1 MSIINST
8 ILFKTFVKLPPL
20 DIKEL
25 IKLAQRNNSNE
36 ISTLFTLL
44 SRNISSKKQLSRIDC
59 FHKCFGA
66 DKKYDD
72 KKLRYLMSE
81 GLSILHNHII
91 NTQLKR
97 DRHQRN
103 LLLIKGL
110 KYYGISEELHRTTN
124 NALKKI
130 DSEAH
135 QNAEYHYYK
144 YQFQKQAI
152 QNQFG
157 NKRRGELN
165 LEVLHTALSNF
176 YKTEFEL
183 SQLTTITHQVHN
195 PSDKKANR
203 SSQEAKSIIIYR
215 LLKELLSN
223 PNSKQYVE
231 LKPLIKDLTIFPPQ
245 EHREILLHLINYCIK
260 QINKQEKRY
269 VEECYDWYMWGLS
282 EGILLDK
289 GYVSKYTFKNIIT
302 LCLKSEEKYKADDAL
317 NNLAIYLPTANAE
330 KILNYNKARI
340 YFTKKEYEQ
349 SMGLLR
355 TIEYDDLLDE
365 LDGRRMLMRIYF
377 EKKEWIVLDSFLVS
391 FEAFIRR
398 QKSLGY
404 HKDFYL
410 NLVKYVKRAMGLH
423 RMKPETKKKLIHNI
437 KANDQVN
444 DKQWLLGILS

>member
-1 MSIINST
+1 MSNINST
-8 ILFKTFVKLPPL
+8 ILFKTFVKLPSPE
-20 DIKEL
+20 IKEL
-25 IKLAQRNNSNE
+25 IKNVQRNHSPE
-36 ISTLFTLL
+36 LLSLFTIL
-44 SRNISSKKQLSRIDC
+44 SRQISSKPQLTRKDC
-59 FHKCFGA
+59 FHTCFGSEI
-66 DKKYDD
+66 KFDD

-81 GLSILHNHII
+81 GLSILHDQII

-103 LLLIKGL
+103 LLLLKGL
-110 KYYGISEELHRTTN
+110 KYYGINEELHRVTN

-130 DSEAH
+130 DTESH
-135 QNAEYHYYK
+135 QNAEYHYYQ

-165 LEVLHTALSNF
+165 LSGLHTALSNF

-195 PSDKKANR
+195 PGDNKSKL
-203 SSQEAKSIIIYR
+203 STQEANSIIIYR
-215 LLKELLSN
+215 LLKELLSK
-223 PNSKQYVE
+223 PNSKQYDK
-231 LKPLIKDLTIFPPQ
+231 LKSLIKDLTIFPPQ

-260 QINKQEKRY
+260 QINNQEQKY
-269 VEECYDWYMWGLS
+269 VEECYEWYMWGLS

-302 LCLKSEEKYKADDAL
+302 LCLKSEEKNKADDAL
-317 NNLAIYLPTANAE
+317 NDLAIYLPIANAQ
-330 KILNYNKARI
+330 KILSYNKARI
-340 YFTKKEYEQ
+340 HFTKKEYAQ
-349 SMGLLR
+349 SMDLLR

-377 EKKEWIVLDSFLVS
+377 ETKEWLVLDSFLIS

-410 NLVKYVKRAMGLH
+410 NLVKYVKRAMSLH
-423 RMKPETKKKLIHNI
+423 RMKPETKKKLIKHI

-444 DKQWLLGILS
+444 DKQWLLGIFS